1 MHNQKFEN
9 YDLFGRHTEGLSP
22 GDNLLALSDCSKEV
36 REKPGYMSFCNK
48 KQVIKRLLLIKEKQ
62 TFQVNEFSA
71 FSCMGSCQSLGL

>member
-36 REKPGYMSFCNK
+36 REKPGYMGVLQKNK
-48 KQVIKRLLLIKEKQ
+48 KQVVGISK
-62 TFQVNEFSA
+62 NH
-71 FSCMGSCQSLGL
+71 C